1 MGRGFDNIR
10 LVFTVGSQQR
20 DANRN
25 VVTRTDAQ
33 HATVAFTR
41 DLNVTVTVEASP
53 RKLTRR
59 ANLTRTVPA
68 LDAVVPKQFISRQMP
83 GNKVLMDDLT
93 FWDKSSAVMLRYHRY
108 NQFI

>member
-10 LVFTVGSQQR
+10 LVFTVASQQR

-25 VVTRTDAQ
+25 VVTRSDAQ

-53 RKLTRR
+53 RRLQRR
-59 ANLTRTVPA
+59 P
-68 LDAVVPKQFISRQMP
+68 PPSRSGCVTP
-83 GNKVLMDDLT
+83 DTPPPRGPTFTPRHLPSNKVRHST
-93 FWDKSSAVMLRYHRY
+93 
-108 NQFI
+108 